1 MSAGIKSD
9 VASVTSM
16 VSTEAAVTRSE
27 LKASMETQTGVIK
40 EKLTSDVSELKA
52 QTSKI
57 LTATETTIPEKIN
70 TDLAAAIKSDV
81 KPHIKSGIL
90 NRDNILKTGQAMTIR
105 YRTETGKSPA
115 ISIYN
120 SKNSLMVSGTVMT
133 EVSGTGIYEYTATF
147 AGSWEWVISRW
158 SAPSRP

>member
-1 MSAGIKSD
+1 MVKSVADGGMGLTAGKTYFAKMGIWYRSREYQSGASFEVTISKSLKAVTEEIKTMSAGIKSD

-70 TDLAAAIKSDV
+70 TDLAAATKAMS
-81 KPHIKSGIL
+81 SRTL
-90 NRDNILKTGQAMTIR
+90 NPGYL
-105 YRTETGKSPA
+105 
-115 ISIYN
+115 
-120 SKNSLMVSGTVMT
+120 
-133 EVSGTGIYEYTATF
+133 TGIIY
-147 AGSWEWVISRW
+147 
-158 SAPSRP
+158 SRPARQ